1 MGVVHVSLRT
11 QGNKMADIGSW
22 LLVYV
27 RLYSG
32 SLFFFCRG
40 FVSCGTLQW
49 NNITGRSL
57 VVKRQEKGEAKMQ
70 WTYLVRLQTSFS

>member
-1 MGVVHVSLRT
+1 MGVVHFSLKT
-11 QGNKMADIGSW
+11 QGNKMADIRSW

-27 RLYSG
+27 PLYSG
-32 SLFFFCRG
+32 SLFFLCGG

-57 VVKRQEKGEAKMQ
+57 VVKRQEKGEAKI
-70 WTYLVRLQTSFS
+70 